1 MIAVCSAMRR
11 LPAPL
16 RSAGLGMLIV
26 GLGPTPALAQTAP
39 GSRMLVMP
47 FAATADAQAPG
58 GAGTALWLGEG
69 AAVLLTERLEAL
81 GADALPRE
89 RRVDVFD
96 QLQLPMS
103 SALLTRATMLR
114 VGELIGA
121 SDVITGEIRL
131 TGSRLSVRARL
142 VRLDTGKQLPE
153 LAEEAELS
161 EIFAVFDRLSI
172 SLVRAAGRV
181 LPRQPRPPVTLPL
194 ETFENYI
201 KGLVA
206 ATPAAQQR
214 FLETAMMQAPHDAR
228 ILIALW
234 AVYTNQGAH
243 EKALQAASAVPA
255 DSPLG
260 RRARFAL
267 ALSLIELRRFDG
279 AFKQLTDLHV
289 ERPAAA
295 VSNALGIVQ
304 LRRGVTTST
313 GPALGPASY
322 FARAVDEEPANTD
335 YLFNLGYAR
344 ALAGEGP
351 EALQWLREMVRYDAA
366 DGDAHL
372 VMSAVLASAG
382 RPAEAHR
389 ELELARLLGTSLETP
404 PTAAVAKVPP
414 ALERLSTS
422 LDSTEQRLEAVSS
435 APAQRDQE
443 ETAMFHLDL
452 GRRLVGQQRD
462 REAVNELRRA
472 IYLAPYR
479 DEPHLLLGRVYQR
492 SGRLEEA
499 IDEFKVALWCRE
511 TVDGRVA
518 LGTALL
524 EAGDRDAA
532 RKEVERALVLD
543 PASAAARAL
552 LARIGGAPRAGAVLT
567 SGSLH

>member
-1 MIAVCSAMRR
+1 MRR
-11 LPAPL
+11 LLSSSLAAAAVL
-16 RSAGLGMLIV
+16 AISTSA
-26 GLGPTPALAQTAP
+26 AEAQTVP

-47 FAATADAQAPG
+47 FSASADAEAPG

-81 GADALPRE
+81 GAEALPRE
-89 RRVDVFD
+89 RRVDAFA

-103 SALLTRATMLR
+103 SSLLTRATMLR

-121 SDVITGEIRL
+121 SDVITGDIRL
-131 TGSRLSVRARL
+131 AGTRLSVRARL
-142 VRLDTGKQLPE
+142 VRLDTGQQFPE
-153 LAEEAELS
+153 IAEQAELS
-161 EIFAVFDRLSI
+161 EIFSVFDRLSTA
-172 SLVRAAGRV
+172 LVRAAGRV
-181 LPRQPRPPVTLPL
+181 LPRQPRPPATLSL

-214 FLETAMMQAPHDAR
+214 FLETAMMQAPHDGR
-228 ILIALW
+228 ILVALW

-255 DSPLG
+255 DSPAL

-279 AFKQLTDLHV
+279 AFKQLSDLHT

-295 VSNALGIVQ
+295 ISNALGIVQ
-304 LRRGVTTST
+304 LRRGATAASDT
-313 GPALGPASY
+313 ALATASY

-344 ALAGEGP
+344 ALAGDGA
-351 EALQWLREMVRYDAA
+351 EALQWLRETVRYNAA

-372 VMSAVLASAG
+372 VMSAVLAGAG
-382 RPAEAHR
+382 RTAEAHR

-414 ALERLSTS
+414 SLERLSTT
-422 LDSTEQRLEAVSS
+422 LDTTGQRLEAVSS

-443 ETAMFHLDL
+443 ETAAFHLDL

-518 LGTALL
+518 LGGALL
-524 EAGDRDAA
+524 DVGDRDGA
-532 RKEVERALVLD
+532 RKEAARALVLD
-543 PASAAARAL
+543 PQSAEARAL
-552 LARIGGAPRAGAVLT
+552 LARIGGAPAPEAVLT
-567 SGSLH
+567 SGTLH